1 MTHPAGLTNSHSKGT
16 RAVERRK
23 CPAMAPPER
32 KTDSFKGCTQ
42 FRHRIVTAT
51 LAGKPIRISDIRANT
66 VRHAACGVA
75 RESVCVVVRGRR
87 NAGALVRG

>member
-1 MTHPAGLTNSHSKGT
+1 
-16 RAVERRK
+16 
-23 CPAMAPPER
+23 MAPPER

-66 VRHAACGVA
+66 VRLAACVLPASLCASSCAAVA
-75 RESVCVVVRGRR
+75 MRARWCVVD
-87 NAGALVRG
+87 ALVRGPPLHRMHQG